1 MAAVKK
7 RYKLR
12 LNSLDKIQE
21 LLQELY
27 NEADKNIVEIQNQM
41 NKLSNSV
48 ALNDEI
54 MDSKTKYAKAMN
66 DFITNKDKAI
76 GRKLDIAKL
85 MTEIHKFN
93 GDVRKMVDNEESVGN
108 WEDLK
113 DVVES
118 STNDSNDQET
128 VETDSYSINKHSQL
142 DNGKFKTN

>member
-12 LNSLDKIQE
+12 LNSLDKIEE

-118 STNDSNDQET
+118 TTNDSNDQET
-128 VETDSYSINKHSQL
+128 VETDSYSINKHS
-142 DNGKFKTN
+142 

>member
-12 LNSLDKIQE
+12 LNSLSKIEE

-27 NEADKNIVEIQNQM
+27 TEADKNIVEIQNQM

-54 MDSKTKYAKAMN
+54 MDSKTKYAKTMN
-66 DFITNKDKAI
+66 DFITKKDKAI

-118 STNDSNDQET
+118 TTNDDNNQET
-128 VETDSYSINKHSQL
+128 VETDSYSINKHS
-142 DNGKFKTN
+142 

>member
-1 MAAVKK
+1 MTIPKK
-7 RYKLR
+7 RFRLK
-12 LNSLDKIQE
+12 LNSLEKIEE

-27 NEADKNIVEIQNQM
+27 NESDKNIVEIQNQM

-85 MTEIHKFN
+85 MTEIHKYN
-93 GDVRKMVDNEESVGN
+93 GDVRSMVSDSESVGN
-108 WEDLK
+108 WENLK
-113 DVVES
+113 EELFSDKKEDEKEDD
-118 STNDSNDQET
+118 N
-128 VETDSYSINKHSQL
+128 ETDKYSINRKS
-142 DNGKFKTN
+142 

>member
-12 LNSLDKIQE
+12 LNSLDKIEE

-66 DFITNKDKAI
+66 DFITKKDKAI

-118 STNDSNDQET
+118 TTNDSNDQET
-128 VETDSYSINKHSQL
+128 VETDSYSINKHS
-142 DNGKFKTN
+142 

>member
-1 MAAVKK
+1 MAAIKK

-12 LNSLDKIQE
+12 LNSLDKIEE

-27 NEADKNIVEIQNQM
+27 NEAEKNIVEIQNQM

-113 DVVES
+113 DTVLTTS
-118 STNDSNDQET
+118 DSDENNEQT
-128 VETDSYSINKHSQL
+128 ETDSYSINKHS
-142 DNGKFKTN
+142 

>member
-1 MAAVKK
+1 MAVVKK

-12 LNSLDKIQE
+12 LNSIEKIEE

-27 NEADKNIVEIQNQM
+27 NEADKNLVEIQNQM

-48 ALNDEI
+48 ALNEEI

-93 GDVRKMVDNEESVGN
+93 GDVRKMVDSEESVGN

-113 DVVES
+113 DIVES
-118 STNDSNDQET
+118 TPNDNDSNDN
-128 VETDSYSINKHSQL
+128 VETDSYSINKHS
-142 DNGKFKTN
+142 

>member
-12 LNSLDKIQE
+12 LNSLDKIEE

-27 NEADKNIVEIQNQM
+27 NEADKNIIEIQNQM

-118 STNDSNDQET
+118 TTNDDNNQET
-128 VETDSYSINKHSQL
+128 VETDSYSINKHS
-142 DNGKFKTN
+142 

>member
-1 MAAVKK
+1 MSAVKK

-12 LNSLDKIQE
+12 LNSLDKIEE

-118 STNDSNDQET
+118 TTNDSNDQET
-128 VETDSYSINKHSQL
+128 VETDSYSINKHS
-142 DNGKFKTN
+142 